1 MPLSSFTVACLRQL
15 RERVVESRREPLGR
29 PARAWM
35 GRPKERREGGREDGR
50 RWQLLRGLRKGQET
64 SEEGGSSLETS
75 LGNVFK
81 CLSRSFLPGSFERDI
96 AFSEQ
101 LTLGFLS
108 FFAKVEANQ
117 PPPSLKAAL

>member
-1 MPLSSFTVACLRQL
+1 MSPSA
-15 RERVVESRREPLGR
+15 ERKSRRKPQRTARSAGPGVDGTSEREEEGR
-29 PARAWM
+29 
-35 GRPKERREGGREDGR
+35 REDGR

-108 FFAKVEANQ
+108 FFAKVEADQ
-117 PPPSLKAAL
+117 PPPPSLKAAL

>member
-1 MPLSSFTVACLRQL
+1 MSPSA
-15 RERVVESRREPLGR
+15 ERKSRRKPQRTGR
-29 PARAWM
+29 SAGP
-35 GRPKERREGGREDGR
+35 GVDGTSEREEGGREDGR

-108 FFAKVEANQ
+108 FFAKVEADQ